1 MLYQLSYYR
10 MEIDFFVDFRGKGTS
25 FGAKMQIS
33 CHFFAHKPRF
43 AYLCALK
50 SEKSHDYCHCFAH
63 YHRLYADSK

>member
-33 CHFFAHKPRF
+33 CQFF
-43 AYLCALK
+43 C
-50 SEKSHDYCHCFAH
+50 S
-63 YHRLYADSK
+63 